1 MGGDRARYAYS
12 GRMAEIT
19 FKVARRVHGWK
30 VGQVLTVERTDYTDM
45 LLAKGHVEEVEFPSV
60 AEIETADRPVLYP
73 GQGFPGED
81 PEERLDRN
89 PEAKARVETAL
100 ANQDEAVT
108 RDLDTTEG
116 EDDGSSGEGEG
127 VDEHAADPDGSA
139 ETGEDP
145 GKSNRKGRRSP
156 R

>member
-1 MGGDRARYAYS
+1 
-12 GRMAEIT
+12 MAEIT

-73 GQGFPGED
+73 GQGFPGD
-81 PEERLDRN
+81 PEKTDTE
-89 PEAKARVETAL
+89 L
-100 ANQDEAVT
+100 A
-108 RDLDTTEG
+108 EG
-116 EDDGSSGEGEG
+116 DDDGSSGEGEG